1 MRIKHGINR
10 LWTGLGHQIPATLA
24 VVFLLS
30 IQIAAFALPQIPVP
44 PSESTAFSRWLAELQ
59 PSLGNQ
65 TRLLA
70 SLGLLTLRGSWL
82 MRLGLAL
89 LTLVVAANFD
99 ALRESWE
106 KPLRSRPQ
114 IGRLLICIGGIL
126 IIGGWGGQMLW
137 GWRDPEVIAWPES
150 DIVLR
155 ERDVAIAQPRGPL
168 SIWTGQVGLY
178 TLTRGQRIGLE
189 MQVTGAGKT
198 QLGLLPS
205 VNEAPQDSLRIAFT
219 TGDPEAFF
227 AVPEA
232 GLIFR
237 LNQLPD
243 AIQIQAYR
251 SASGDLLVEH
261 QLQADDSVSTL
272 DIDGVTAT
280 IVQTLLPRYEVVY
293 NPGAVLEA
301 VGLGLFA
308 GGSFLIGQPSASGQ
322 SEDEPDIAEGTG
334 DERG

>member
-1 MRIKHGINR
+1 MRIKHGMNR
-10 LWTGLGHQIPATLA
+10 LWAGLGNQMLAILTL
-24 VVFLLS
+24 VLLLS
-30 IQIAAFALPQIPVP
+30 IQIAAFSLPQIPVP
-44 PSESTAFSRWLAELQ
+44 STESTAFSRWLAELQ
-59 PSLGNQ
+59 PSLGNR

-70 SLGLLTLRGSWL
+70 SLGLLTLRGSWP

-89 LTLVVAANFD
+89 LTLVVAANLD

-106 KPLRSRPQ
+106 ESLRSRSQ
-114 IGRLLICIGGIL
+114 IGRLLLCIGGVL

-150 DIVLR
+150 DIVLP
-155 ERDVAIAQPRGPL
+155 ERDVSIAQPRGPL
-168 SIWTGQVGLY
+168 SVWAGQYGLY
-178 TLTRGQRIGLE
+178 TLTRGKRVGLE
-189 MQVTGAGKT
+189 VQVAGAGKT

-243 AIQIQAYR
+243 AIQLQAYR

-261 QLQADDSVSTL
+261 QLQADDAESTL
-272 DIDGVTAT
+272 DVDGVTAT

-301 VGLGLFA
+301 AGLVLFA
-308 GGSFLIGQPSASGQ
+308 GGGLLIGQRPA
-322 SEDEPDIAEGTG
+322 DEPDIAEDTG
-334 DERG
+334 NE

>member
-1 MRIKHGINR
+1 
-10 LWTGLGHQIPATLA
+10 
-24 VVFLLS
+24 
-30 IQIAAFALPQIPVP
+30 
-44 PSESTAFSRWLAELQ
+44 
-59 PSLGNQ
+59 
-65 TRLLA
+65 
-70 SLGLLTLRGSWL
+70 

-89 LTLVVAANFD
+89 VTLVIAANLD

-106 KPLRSRPQ
+106 QPLRSRAQ
-114 IGRLLICIGGIL
+114 IGRLLICIGGVL

-137 GWRDPEVIAWPES
+137 GWRDPEVIAWPEN
-150 DIVLR
+150 DIVLP
-155 ERDVAIAQPRGPL
+155 ERDVSIAQPRGPL
-168 SIWTGQVGLY
+168 SVWTGQYGLY
-178 TLTRGQRIGLE
+178 TLTRGKRIGLE
-189 MQVTGAGKT
+189 MQVAGAGKA

-205 VNEAPQDSLRIAFT
+205 VNEAPQNSLRIAFT

-243 AIQIQAYR
+243 AVQIQAYR

-261 QLQADDSVSTL
+261 QLQANDSESTL
-272 DIDGVTAT
+272 DVDGVTAT
-280 IVQTLLPRYEVVY
+280 LVQTLLPRYEVVY

-308 GGSFLIGQPSASGQ
+308 AGSLLIGKPPASEQ
-322 SEDEPDIAEGTG
+322 TADEPDIAEDTENG
-334 DERG
+334 

>member
-1 MRIKHGINR
+1 MRIKHGMNR
-10 LWTGLGHQIPATLA
+10 LWTGFGNQTPAVLTL
-24 VVFLLS
+24 VFLLS
-30 IQIAAFALPQIPVP
+30 IQVAAFSLPQIPVP
-44 PSESTAFSRWLAELQ
+44 PSESTAFSRWLAQLQ
-59 PSLGNQ
+59 PSLGSQ

-89 LTLVVAANFD
+89 VTLVVTAHLD
-99 ALRESWE
+99 ALRESWG
-106 KPLRSRPQ
+106 KPLRSRSQ
-114 IGRLLICIGGIL
+114 IVRLLICIGGVL

-137 GWRDPEVIAWPES
+137 GWRDPEVIAWPGN
-150 DIVLR
+150 DIVLP

-168 SIWTGQVGLY
+168 SIWTGHYGLY
-178 TLTRGQRIGLE
+178 TLTRGKRIGLE
-189 MQVTGAGKT
+189 MELAGAGKT
-198 QLGLLPS
+198 PLGLLPS

-261 QLQADDSVSTL
+261 QLRARDSESTL

-280 IVQTLLPRYEVVY
+280 IIQTLLPRYEVVY
-293 NPGAVLEA
+293 NPGAVLEV

-308 GGSFLIGQPSASGQ
+308 GGSLLMGKPVASEQ
-322 SEDEPDIAEGTG
+322 TEDEPDTAEGT
-334 DERG
+334 ENE

>member
-89 LTLVVAANFD
+89 LTLVVAANLD
-99 ALRESWE
+99 ALRESWG
-106 KPLRSRPQ
+106 KSLRSRSQ
-114 IGRLLICIGGIL
+114 IGRLLICAGGIL

-150 DIVLR
+150 DITLP
-155 ERDVAIAQPRGPL
+155 ERDVSIAQPRGPL
-168 SIWTGQVGLY
+168 SVWTGQYGLY
-178 TLTRGQRIGLE
+178 TLTRGKRIGLE
-189 MQVTGAGKT
+189 VQVTGTGESR
-198 QLGLLPS
+198 LGLLPS
-205 VNEAPQDSLRIAFT
+205 VNEAPRNSLRIAFT

-261 QLQADDSVSTL
+261 QLGENNPESTL

-280 IVQTLLPRYEVVY
+280 IVRTLLPRYEVVY

-301 VGLGLFA
+301 VGLGLLA
-308 GGSFLIGQPSASGQ
+308 GGSLLIGKPPASEQ
-322 SEDEPDIAEGTG
+322 TEDEPDIAERTE
-334 DERG
+334 DE